1 MTATSPSNGTG
12 RHAADTDE
20 PSLGQLVAEASANV
34 STIIQG
40 EIELAKLELKS
51 TFRNAGAGVG
61 FFAAAAVLLVFS
73 LTFGLLALAEGLNAL
88 GIWRWLSFLIVF
100 GFLLVLIGMC
110 AALGV
115 RTVKR
120 VKGPQRTIETSRD
133 TVNYL
138 KANAKR
144 S

>member
-12 RHAADTDE
+12 RHAAETDE
-20 PSLGQLVAEASANV
+20 ASLGQLVAEASANV

-40 EIELAKLELKS
+40 EIALAKLELKS

-61 FFAAAAVLLVFS
+61 FFVAALVMLAFS

-88 GIWRWLSFLIVF
+88 GLWRWLSFLIVF
-100 GFLLVLIGMC
+100 AFLLVLIAGC
-110 AALGV
+110 VLIGV
-115 RTVKR
+115 RKVKR

-138 KANAKR
+138 KANTKR